1 MTPLQAPSPRPGPEA
16 ARGWP
21 SPRQFMQDLGSTQ
34 LVNALV
40 GFLFAATG
48 PVAIILSAGAQGQLS
63 AQTLASW
70 IFGCFFVNGLLTI
83 ALSAWYRT
91 PLIHFFTIPG
101 TVLVGQTLGHASFS
115 EVVGAFVVT
124 GALITVLG
132 LSGWMKRA
140 QAAVPMPIVM
150 GMVAGVFLRFGV
162 DVVRSLHEDVW
173 IAAPMVLAFLL
184 LSAWPRAGRWL
195 PPMIGVLLV
204 GVVAVVLQ
212 GRTEW
217 PQAASLALSAPVLQ
231 WPEFSWPVLLELVV
245 PLAITVLVVQN
256 GQGHAILQAAGH
268 APPINTVT
276 LACGLTSLITAFFG
290 SVSTCLTGPTNAI
303 VCSTGPR
310 ERHYSGAVLVG
321 LMALVFGVASAAAT
335 ALLLAAPAAFVA
347 VLAGL
352 AMIRV
357 LASAFGTAFGG
368 GHAMGALTAF
378 VVTVANLPWLNIGA
392 PFWGLVAGL
401 LVSFLLDPRP
411 SPANRI

>member
-1 MTPLQAPSPRPGPEA
+1 MSKETSAPDA
-16 ARGWP
+16 ATARGWA
-21 SPRQFMQDLGSTQ
+21 SPRQVLHDLGPTQ
-34 LVNALV
+34 TVNALV

-48 PVAIILSAGAQGQLS
+48 PVAIILSAGAQGALS
-63 AQTLASW
+63 AQALASW
-70 IFGCFFVNGLLTI
+70 IFGCFFVNGVLTI
-83 ALSAWYRT
+83 VLSAWYRT

-101 TVLVGQTLGHASFS
+101 TVLVGQTLGQASFS
-115 EVVGAFVVT
+115 EVVGAFFVT
-124 GALITVLG
+124 GGLITLLG
-132 LSGWMKRA
+132 LTGWMKRA

-162 DVVRSLHEDVW
+162 DVVRSLHDDVW
-173 IAAPMVLAFLL
+173 IAGPMVLTFLI
-184 LSAWPRAGRWL
+184 LSAWRWGGRWL

-204 GVVAVVLQ
+204 GTLAVILQ
-212 GRTEW
+212 GKATW
-217 PQAASLALSAPVLQ
+217 PPAESLAFSLPQ
-231 WPEFSWPVLLELVV
+231 FQTPEFSWPVLLELVV

-256 GQGHAILQAAGH
+256 GQGHAVLQAAGH

-276 LACGLTSLITAFFG
+276 LACGLTSLLTACFG

-303 VCSTGPR
+303 VCSGGPR

-321 LMALVFGVASAAAT
+321 VMAMVFGVASAAAT

-352 AMIRV
+352 AMLRV
-357 LASAFGTAFGG
+357 LGSAFGTAFGG
-368 GHAMGALTAF
+368 THGMGALTAF

-411 SPANRI
+411 APPPRA